1 MTTIVLKLAAVGYS
15 AAAFPCKAFPD
26 ETQTEKSSRGCRRP
40 LRILIAPQLH
50 LAVGPSYLPIPSLPS
65 LSLFSALRPRHL
77 PPLCSGSCNGSS
89 PSSAST
95 FYLIVHP
102 AYPCPPVHDSHIL
115 ITNGREAVPPTPRPY
130 TSPFEPQSPSS
141 RGIEKSSGLA
151 GN

>member
-50 LAVGPSYLPIPSLPS
+50 LAVGPSSTPPSP
-65 LSLFSALRPRHL
+65 LSFTFLRSPTPLFAPVPATVPPPP
-77 PPLCSGSCNGSS
+77 PPLS
-89 PSSAST
+89 PAST

-130 TSPFEPQSPSS
+130 TSPFEPRSPPFP
-141 RGIEKSSGLA
+141 GD
-151 GN
+151 